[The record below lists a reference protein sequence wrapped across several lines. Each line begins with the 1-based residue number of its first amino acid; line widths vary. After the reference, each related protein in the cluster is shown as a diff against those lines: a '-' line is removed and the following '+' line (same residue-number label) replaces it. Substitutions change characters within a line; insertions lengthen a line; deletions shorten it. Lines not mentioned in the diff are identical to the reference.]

1 MKPWPLV
8 TQLGETL
15 CGIPSTFLKLPL
27 KKQGGSLL
35 HMLLCHSLVRVR
47 LWVNSW
53 FPLQSQPFASPLYEI
68 LFIYSVL

>member
-47 LWVNSW
+47 FVGKLLVSSTE
-53 FPLQSQPFASPLYEI
+53 PAICISL
-68 LFIYSVL
+68 V